1 MQVLCWR
8 TVPTNNGSI
17 GEVARSSEPF
27 MRQVFLVP
35 TAPFQEDDLKKQVSL
50 MHVIDWVK
58 HLYVLIWLT
67 IFLGL
72 NKNLRAGQS

>member
-1 MQVLCWR
+1 MKMLHITSVLIDRCANIMQVLCWR
-8 TVPTNNGSI
+8 TVPTNNGNI

-50 MHVIDWVK
+50 MHVI
-58 HLYVLIWLT
+58 
-67 IFLGL
+67 G
-72 NKNLRAGQS
+72 